1 MDAVAMTPRRMAELE
16 EVRQV
21 RDDRNGHPSER
32 ERTIPAGEG
41 LFVESSTPAPA
52 FRTPEQARYYYSGT
66 YPDLAR
72 RYYRSLGAA
81 GQAAP
86 LPQHQRL
93 KLIAYTED
101 GILVCVEQAEDGERL
116 WTSMKQLLNNTED
129 PSAAETADAI
139 AGAAAFG
146 ASLALISTDTESRD
160 TALTSPAAVST
171 AAAAEEKAQ
180 GADATAPA
188 GAVAT
193 PAVPQTEASEHLE
206 PAP

>member
-1 MDAVAMTPRRMAELE
+1 
-16 EVRQV
+16 
-21 RDDRNGHPSER
+21 
-32 ERTIPAGEG
+32 
-41 LFVESSTPAPA
+41 
-52 FRTPEQARYYYSGT
+52 
-66 YPDLAR
+66 
-72 RYYRSLGAA
+72 
-81 GQAAP
+81 
-86 LPQHQRL
+86 
-93 KLIAYTED
+93 
-101 GILVCVEQAEDGERL
+101 
-116 WTSMKQLLNNTED
+116 MKQLLNNTED